1 MYMGCML
8 NTPLLHSCTSSCYI
22 SHVGVFFGAFLGPIF
37 AVILFNGA
45 IFIMVSAVLV
55 KHTLRKSKHKK
66 SKTAVRLMVVIAGLT
81 LLFGLTWAFG
91 ALTVS
96 AARLTFSVLFV
107 VFNAFQGFFIFLMFC
122 VMSTDVWQAWGRLLG
137 KEPPSSQAV
146 SKSIHALGRSMVT
159 LIPTSS
165 NELQLST
172 SKDRSLNGEPSTTS
186 SMEESS
192 VNLAM
197 KVN

>member
-8 NTPLLHSCTSSCYI
+8 NTPLLHSCTSSCFI

-45 IFIMVSAVLV
+45 IFIVVSAVLV
-55 KHTLRKSKHKK
+55 KHALRKSKHKK
-66 SKTAVRLMVVIAGLT
+66 SKTAVRLVVVIAGLT

-96 AARLTFSVLFV
+96 AARLTFSILFV

-137 KEPPSSQAV
+137 KEPPSPLVVAKANHGLGQA
-146 SKSIHALGRSMVT
+146 GVT
-159 LIPTSS
+159 FAHTSS

-172 SKDRSLNGEPSTTS
+172 SKGRSLNGEPSTTS